1 MNAWTYPLLA
11 FTLLTSVHARAQ
23 TTAED
28 FFNKAAREYVKEEK
42 IAALRTLD
50 QGLRAHP
57 GDGRM
62 RNLAE
67 AIMKEQQ
74 QQQQQSA
81 QQQQQQQEKQQ
92 QELQR
97 NDQPEQSG
105 QQEQEAQESDPGEQR
120 EGEERQARNGELTRE
135 EADRILD
142 ALDRREQDVQQQAR
156 ARMRPARKTTSDKDW

>member
-11 FTLLTSVHARAQ
+11 IALLTSVHARAQ

-28 FFNKAAREYVKEEK
+28 YFNKAAREYVKEEK

-57 GDGRM
+57 GDARM

-74 QQQQQSA
+74 QQQQQQSA
-81 QQQQQQQEKQQ
+81 QQQQQQEKQQ
-92 QELQR
+92 QEQQQ
-97 NDQPEQSG
+97 NQQEQSG
-105 QQEQEAQESDPGEQR
+105 QQEQQAQESDPGEQR
-120 EGEERQARNGELTRE
+120 EGEERQARKGELTKE
-135 EADRILD
+135 EAERILD

-156 ARMRPARKTTSDKDW
+156 ARMRPARKSTSDKDW